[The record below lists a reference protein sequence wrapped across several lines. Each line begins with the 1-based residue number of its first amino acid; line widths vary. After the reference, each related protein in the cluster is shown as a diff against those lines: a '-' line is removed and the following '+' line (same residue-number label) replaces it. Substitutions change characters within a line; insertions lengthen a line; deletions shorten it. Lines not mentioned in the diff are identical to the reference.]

1 MKLTFIFSNGS
12 NFVARGVDAESLVI
26 SRNSAGVP
34 VLFYISEKE
43 IPTADFEK
51 RFPVNNETQAYTPI
65 SRKDGVF
72 SDIIYAAR
80 DSETNQ
86 TIYSVGTTIDAN
98 KAHLDYIIASH
109 SAGGIE
115 ANTVHTVIPVR
126 APLSPDVLADALDLW
141 C

>member
-12 NFVARGVDAESLVI
+12 NFIARGVEAESLVI

-34 VLFYISEKE
+34 VIFYISEKE

-51 RFPVNNETQAYTPI
+51 RFPVNNETQEYEPI

-86 TIYSVGTTIDAN
+86 TLYAVGTTIDAN
-98 KAHLDYIIASH
+98 KAHLDYILASH
-109 SAGGIE
+109 SVGHDT
-115 ANTVHTVIPVR
+115 NTVHTVIPVR